1 MDTDKFIIEQWID
14 ARKPELVDLLT
25 RMIAART
32 ENPPGNESA
41 AAAELDAYFKRY
53 SIPSES
59 FAEKPGRVN
68 LIGRIGSGGKTLLL
82 PGHLDTVPAGDG
94 WTVPP
99 FAATIRGGRIFGR
112 GASDDKGPTAAIAL
126 AGACL
131 KECFQLKGSVLVA
144 GVADEELGSTL
155 GLEYL
160 LREGKIAADFA
171 IVPDVAG
178 NMKTLDLAE
187 KGLLFVEIVSH
198 GRQAHG
204 STPEKGVNA
213 LWNLI
218 GLLNRIRER
227 GIPMAQHALLSPP
240 TFNLG
245 MLNGGAA
252 PNIVPG
258 RASAVL
264 DIRYLPGQSAE
275 QMKGW
280 LASLMRQTEREIKNS
295 RFELHEKSSLPPT
308 ETPGDNPLLTVIQDA
323 AREMTGRSPSPSGM
337 SGATVAKQLI
347 ARGIMAV
354 GFAPGDSDQAHQ
366 ADESVDIEEL
376 ATYAKVIALI
386 AVRLLGTARSGD

>member
-1 MDTDKFIIEQWID
+1 MDP
-14 ARKPELVDLLT
+14 RRPELTDLLT
-25 RMIAART
+25 RLIAART

-41 AAAELDAYFKRY
+41 AAAELEAFFKRY
-53 SIPSES
+53 GIPFES
-59 FAEKPGRVN
+59 FAAEPGRVN
-68 LIGRIGSGGKTLLL
+68 LIGRIGAGLAAGLPAEAGTGGKTLLL

-94 WTVPP
+94 WTLPP
-99 FAATIRGGRIFGR
+99 FAATIRGGRMYGR
-112 GASDDKGPTAAIAL
+112 GSSDDKGPTAALAL

-131 KECFQLKGSVLVA
+131 KQCFQLNGTVLVA
-144 GVADEELGSTL
+144 GVADEELGSAL

-160 LREGKIAADFA
+160 LRERKLAADFA
-171 IVPDVAG
+171 IVPDIAG
-178 NMKTLDLAE
+178 NMKTIDLAE

-227 GIPMAQHALLSPP
+227 GVPMAKHALLSPP
-240 TFNLG
+240 TCNLG
-245 MLNGGAA
+245 MMSGGAA

-264 DIRYLPGQSAE
+264 DIRFLPGQSAA
-275 QMKGW
+275 QMKDW
-280 LASLMRQTEREIKNS
+280 LASLMREAEREIQDA
-295 RFELHEKSSLPPT
+295 RFELHEKSALPPT
-308 ETPGDNPLLTVIQDA
+308 ETPGDNPLVRVIQDA
-323 AREMTGRSPSPSGM
+323 AREMAGQSPKPSGM

-347 ARGIMAV
+347 ARGIAAV

-376 ATYAKVIALI
+376 VTFAKVIALV
-386 AVRLLGTARSGD
+386 AVRLLGTRS